1 MGFVSLAGK
10 FFENDSLILVA
21 GATGDLGGTITHS
34 LLSQGRSVRVL
45 VRSKSNYQ
53 PLVQLGAQ
61 PILGDLKDRASLTP
75 ACQGVKTL
83 ITTANSAKRGGDDN
97 PISVDLEGNRNL
109 IEAAIEAE
117 VKHFIFVS
125 LLTANPN
132 SPNPFVMAKGKT
144 EQYLQSSGLS
154 YTIIAPN
161 AFMETWIAMVVGLP
175 AISGRPVVIVGQ
187 GLRKHSFVSD
197 MDVAKFVIAS
207 TNNLQA
213 RNQRL
218 EIGGPKPYSLKDAVA
233 AFERELNHKIQI
245 ITVNPGQPVPGL
257 PDSMT
262 TMLAGLEFFDSPV
275 DMTEL
280 SIKFDVKLTSLEEFA
295 RRFVEQAKRK
305 KT

>member
-1 MGFVSLAGK
+1 
-10 FFENDSLILVA
+10 
-21 GATGDLGGTITHS
+21 
-34 LLSQGRSVRVL
+34 
-45 VRSKSNYQ
+45 
-53 PLVQLGAQ
+53 
-61 PILGDLKDRASLTP
+61 
-75 ACQGVKTL
+75 
-83 ITTANSAKRGGDDN
+83 
-97 PISVDLEGNRNL
+97 
-109 IEAAIEAE
+109 
-117 VKHFIFVS
+117 
-125 LLTANPN
+125 
-132 SPNPFVMAKGKT
+132 
-144 EQYLQSSGLS
+144 
-154 YTIIAPN
+154 
-161 AFMETWIAMVVGLP
+161 
-175 AISGRPVVIVGQ
+175 
-187 GLRKHSFVSD
+187 
-197 MDVAKFVIAS
+197 VIAS

-233 AFERELNHKIQI
+233 AFQRELNHKIQV